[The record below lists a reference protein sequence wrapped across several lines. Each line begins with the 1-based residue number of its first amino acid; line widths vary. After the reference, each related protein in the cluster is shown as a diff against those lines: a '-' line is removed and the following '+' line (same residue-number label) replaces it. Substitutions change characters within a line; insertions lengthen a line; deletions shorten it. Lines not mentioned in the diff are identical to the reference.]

1 MLVNF
6 TGLPELQ
13 HLPCRATMAL
23 NKTFPLNV
31 VLVMNLEQNN
41 PQCAQSVVRRLREA
55 GHHITL
61 FGKEV
66 NILLTLMYFCVLFSY
81 FLRTRFYRSVLNP
94 ASLLAVVSLSSS

>member
-23 NKTFPLNV
+23 KTFPLNV

-41 PQCAQSVVRRLREA
+41 PQCAQSVVRRLHEA

-61 FGKEV
+61 LGKRL
-66 NILLTLMYFCVLFSY
+66 IYF
-81 FLRTRFYRSVLNP
+81 
-94 ASLLAVVSLSSS
+94 

>member
-61 FGKEV
+61 FGKRL
-66 NILLTLMYFCVLFSY
+66 IYF
-81 FLRTRFYRSVLNP
+81 
-94 ASLLAVVSLSSS
+94 